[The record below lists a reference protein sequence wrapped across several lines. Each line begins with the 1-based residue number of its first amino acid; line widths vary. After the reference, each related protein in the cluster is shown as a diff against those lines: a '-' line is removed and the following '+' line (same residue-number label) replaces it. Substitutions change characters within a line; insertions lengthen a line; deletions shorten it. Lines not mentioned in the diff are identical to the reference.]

1 MKPTH
6 PTVSRDTRVLFT
18 IVVISIATL
27 WVLARIR
34 FPDRLSTPNPVPP
47 LLAQLTPP
55 SALARLTPPS
65 FDDISAAMAE
75 LETRLQPSIVGVDV
89 ERRRGA
95 ADFRPIRTT
104 VSALRFRDDLAVALI
119 DVASGADWS
128 EPTIVGV
135 VEVARDPASQ
145 FAVLR
150 VPGGDAPALSI
161 WTPRRPSSPG
171 FLIAADLS
179 TAGASL
185 RPTFVG
191 SLREVVT
198 PLWSDPIWALPDQLN
213 LAAGTFVFTV
223 DGVLAGLVVE
233 LEGRR
238 ALVPAATVVGIAER
252 LARESHRRPGRLG
265 IEVQP
270 LSAALAAATGARAG
284 VVITWLDPQGPGARE
299 LRVTDV
305 VDGINGMPMPTLE
318 HWTARVAHLTEGET
332 VVVSVWRG
340 GNVRDVRLTA
350 SAPTE
355 RKERPLGL
363 TLRTVPRVG
372 VEIVSVDTGSA
383 ALWAGLRIGDLLT
396 VVGDIE
402 RPTAP
407 QASRVFATASLERPI
422 TIAVTRAG
430 THHVFA
436 LERSW

>member
-6 PTVSRDTRVLFT
+6 QTVSHDTRVLFT

-27 WVLARIR
+27 WILARIR

-47 LLAQLTPP
+47 LLAQLTPS
-55 SALARLTPPS
+55 SA

-75 LETRLQPSIVGVDV
+75 LETRLQPSIVGVEI

-95 ADFRPIRTT
+95 ADFRPMRTT
-104 VSALRFRDDLAVALI
+104 AAAIRFRDDLAVAFI
-119 DVASGADWS
+119 GTSGADWS

-135 VEVARDPASQ
+135 TEVARDPASQ
-145 FAVLR
+145 LAVLR
-150 VPGGDAPALSI
+150 LPGGDAPALSI
-161 WTPRRPSSPG
+161 WTARRPPSPG
-171 FLIAADLS
+171 FLIKADVS
-179 TAGASL
+179 TTGPSL
-185 RPTFVG
+185 RPAFVG

-198 PLWSDPIWALPDQLN
+198 PLWSDPVWALPDQLD

-233 LEGRR
+233 RDGGR
-238 ALVPAATVVGIAER
+238 ALVPAATIVGMAER
-252 LARESHRRPGRLG
+252 LARESDRRPGRLG

-270 LSAALAAATGARAG
+270 LSAALSAATGARAG

-299 LRVTDV
+299 LRATDV
-305 VDGINGMPMPTLE
+305 VDAINGTPTPTLE
-318 HWTARVAHLTEGET
+318 HWTARVAHVAEGET

-340 GNVRDVRLTA
+340 GNVREVRLTA

-363 TLRTVPRVG
+363 TLRTVARVG
-372 VEIVSVDTGSA
+372 VEIVSVDSESA
-383 ALWAGLRIGDLLT
+383 AQWAGLRIGDLLT

-407 QASRVFATASLERPI
+407 QASHVFATASLERPI